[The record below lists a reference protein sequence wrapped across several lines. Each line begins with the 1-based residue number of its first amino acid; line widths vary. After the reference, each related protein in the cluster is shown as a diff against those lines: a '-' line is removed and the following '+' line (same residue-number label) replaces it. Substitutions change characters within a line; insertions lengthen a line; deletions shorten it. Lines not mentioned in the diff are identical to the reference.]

1 MHPKQVGP
9 YNSEAE
15 VHTISQV
22 ENPMSVP
29 VGLPMGVPPGSN
41 NGNIPPGLG
50 MNEDSNHS
58 GKDLPGA
65 GSNVELAFRYCI
77 YNFSKTVYLEKPN
90 KITRQSTFH
99 NYVML
104 QLRWRIKWCELQRRI

>member
-1 MHPKQVGP
+1 MNRHKKRYQYLKYFNHPKQVGP

-77 YNFSKTVYLEKPN
+77 YNFSITMFLEKYH
-90 KITRQSTFH
+90 KAQYLLDKMFMI
-99 NYVML
+99 M
-104 QLRWRIKWCELQRRI
+104 

>member
-1 MHPKQVGP
+1 
-9 YNSEAE
+9 
-15 VHTISQV
+15 
-22 ENPMSVP
+22 
-29 VGLPMGVPPGSN
+29 MGVPPGSN

-77 YNFSKTVYLEKPN
+77 YNFSITVFLEKYY
-90 KITRQSTFH
+90 KTQYLLDKMFMI
-99 NYVML
+99 M
-104 QLRWRIKWCELQRRI
+104 